1 MKYFFA
7 LNSQIFQLRMA
18 QKQEEGEEQEHSNY
32 KALCVINTTDETAFA
47 TLEPIRK
54 HLFT

>member
-7 LNSQIFQLRMA
+7 LNSLTFQLRMA

-32 KALCVINTTDETAFA
+32 KALCVMQ
-47 TLEPIRK
+47 K
-54 HLFT
+54 Q